1 MAVVIHGTRVNNT
14 DLMTP
19 DFPGAIIQVVQGIK
33 TDTFSTSANLQT
45 KATVTG
51 LSASITP
58 TSATNKILV
67 VLSLMGGGDRDTTFG
82 GTILRDTTAIGIA
95 DASSNRTRNTFGQG
109 IIADSNGVAQA
120 RDWVTGNISCSVLDS
135 PATTSATTYS
145 VKIGGNGTATVTV
158 NFDER
163 NTDSATDTNIASS
176 SITLY
181 EVVAS

>member
-1 MAVVIHGTRVNNT
+1 MAVVIHGTRTNNT
-14 DLMTP
+14 DIITP
-19 DFPGAIIQVVQGIK
+19 DFPGAVIQIVQGNK
-33 TDTFSTSANLQT
+33 TDTFSTSANLAT

-67 VLSLMGGGDRDTTFG
+67 VLSLMGGADRDSTYG
-82 GTILRDTTAIGIA
+82 GTILRDSTEIGIA
-95 DASSNRTRNTFGQG
+95 DASGSRTRNTFGMG
-109 IIADSNGVAQA
+109 IVADSNGVAQA
-120 RDWVTGNISCSVLDS
+120 RDWNTGNISCSVLDS
-135 PATTSATTYS
+135 PTTTSAITYS
-145 VKIGGNGTATVTV
+145 IKIGGNGSSTVTV

-163 NTDSATDTNIASS
+163 NTNGATDTNIASS